1 MIDRDSCA
9 CFICGSPDIC
19 EHREFELIPYYRRL
33 RTMDR
38 IRCNRIPVNP
48 PHLAIA
54 EPSEVPTQRKPPAI
68 AQIAS
73 VRQSLTQGER
83 LRDAGGRSG
92 YSALRGW

>member
-19 EHREFELIPYYRRL
+19 EHREFELIPYWCRL
-33 RTMDR
+33 MTMDR
-38 IRCNRIPVNP
+38 IRCNRTPVNP
-48 PHLAIA
+48 PHPVIA
-54 EPSEVPTQRKPPAI
+54 EPSKAPPPRKPPAI
-68 AQIAS
+68 AQIAP
-73 VRQSLTQGER
+73 VRQSLAQGER